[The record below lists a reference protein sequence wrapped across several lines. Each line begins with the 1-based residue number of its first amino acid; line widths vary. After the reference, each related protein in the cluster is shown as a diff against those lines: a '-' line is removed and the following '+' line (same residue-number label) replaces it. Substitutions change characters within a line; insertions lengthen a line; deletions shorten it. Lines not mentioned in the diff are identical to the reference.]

1 MNDLTWVRLAL
12 RVQHPVRTEN
22 MMNDVRTVIQKDGKK
37 CNLQLQNKINTILV

>member
-12 RVQHPVRTEN
+12 CVQHPVRTE